1 MCHNLDWLCYCFIF
15 CTIAA
20 DVSMHDICER
30 RNTNKNGITTM
41 QVIVHILWTKQI
53 ATILQT
59 TFSNGCSLI
68 KTYEFWLKFYW
79 SLFLGVQLTHWC
91 RARWP
96 PLLQTTIFQVHFLEW
111 KLLNFKWNFTETF
124 SLGSNW
130 QYGSIGSDNG
140 LAPNR
145 RQTIIWSNVGML
157 HWRIYAHSASMS

>member
-1 MCHNLDWLCYCFIF
+1 MSACVIF
-15 CTIAA
+15 VKEETQTRM
-20 DVSMHDICER
+20 VSRQSKWSFTYYE
-30 RNTNKNGITTM
+30 RNT
-41 QVIVHILWTKQI
+41 I

-68 KTYEFWLKFYW
+68 KTYEFRLKFYW

-96 PLLQTTIFQVHFLEW
+96 PLQQTTVFQVHFLEW
-111 KLLNFKWNFTETF
+111 KLLNFKWNFTEAC

-130 QYGSIGSDNG
+130 QYGSIGSENG

-145 RQTIIWSNVGML
+145 RQTIIWSNFGML
-157 HWRIYAHSASMS
+157 HWHIYAHSALMT